1 MTLLTQSCGTLITQA
16 STPPEATKPVR
27 AVPCLSLGQIK
38 YHAPKTL
45 TEVEDWSDGKLPDQ
59 TNHFDTPDTVQA
71 VRDQNAAIS
80 AICGTN

>member
-1 MTLLTQSCGTLITQA
+1 VTLQTQSCGILTTQA
-16 STPPEATKPVR
+16 SSTSQATKPVR

-45 TEVEDWSDGKLPDQ
+45 TEVEDWSAGKLPDT
-59 TNHFDTPDTVQA
+59 TNHFDTPDTVQTI
-71 VRDQNAAIS
+71 RSQNASIA